1 MNENN
6 IMSPYSNESLFILGD
21 TDQYSNSDSEFTE
34 EYDIYDRI
42 FMEDQDYVDSEKENN
57 SYVIG
62 TCYTCRGMDIF
73 LEDIYLSLAIS
84 PSIFYK
90 YSYPLITEYLG
101 AYGGDNAVFIGF
113 LNPLARE
120 RKPQIEIMQMKLK
133 MEGQFC
139 HNIVVMK
146 TFWLKIVQIKWKKI
160 FHERKQ
166 VLKERMKIDSH
177 KYFEM
182 HGKYPYGCHSLPRYQ
197 GMLSDLFI
205 KSK

>member
-6 IMSPYSNESLFILGD
+6 LMSPYSNESLFILGD
-21 TDQYSNSDSEFTE
+21 TDQYSNSDSEFSE

-57 SYVIG
+57 TYLIG
-62 TCYTCRGMDIF
+62 GCYTCRGTDIL

-113 LNPLARE
+113 LNPLSRE
-120 RKPQIEIMQMKLK
+120 RRPQIEIMQMKLK

-146 TFWLKIVQIKWKKI
+146 TFWLKIVQRKWKKV
-160 FHERKQ
+160 FNERKR
-166 VLKERMKIDSH
+166 VLKERMKIESH